1 MVFLRPV
8 DLGEIAPEEV
18 AVQLY
23 AEPLDGGA
31 PFLGELCS
39 APSNVHVYTGSAPAN
54 RPTHDYTVRII
65 PRHPGAVVPTELPL
79 ILWQK

>member
-1 MVFLRPV
+1 MHNGAVWSFSVPV

-23 AEPLDGGA
+23 AEPRDGGE

-39 APSNVHVYTGSAPAN
+39 TPTNVRVYTGSAPAN
-54 RPTHDYTVRII
+54 LPAQDYTVRII
-65 PRHPGAVVPTELPL
+65 PAIPEP
-79 ILWQK
+79 